1 MSQVWTKICLKLF
14 HRIEFSAA
22 FFFFSCFLSFSVVK
36 CYNNNMKKH
45 IVMNWV
51 GSEFIESISS
61 TVAGSI
67 ATTTTN
73 IINSRYVPHP
83 SPLFRKGEQTF

>member
-1 MSQVWTKICLKLF
+1 
-14 HRIEFSAA
+14 
-22 FFFFSCFLSFSVVK
+22 
-36 CYNNNMKKH
+36 MKKH